1 MKEKETLAQEAV
13 SPLHRRAH
21 LVEIPAHTQED
32 CVETGSCTM
41 KLFAQFT
48 MLCCCDASS
57 WVPGLDRFQGGKVY
71 ELTFDLSGQ
80 DLLLKNIENCP
91 SGKHHRSPFLSIQL

>member
-1 MKEKETLAQEAV
+1 MNHLLQLFGQSYLGRSNGPLIP
-13 SPLHRRAH
+13 SPFL
-21 LVEIPAHTQED
+21 LL
-32 CVETGSCTM
+32 
-41 KLFAQFT
+41 K
-48 MLCCCDASS
+48 
-57 WVPGLDRFQGGKVY
+57 DRFQGGKVY